1 MSLYEQNLQA
11 LFRQNSQLATQL
23 FGLSENS
30 KFEVFVDENDTL
42 NVNIVSKEHFEAIY
56 PGRPVDEN
64 IAKFETFETHFSRYP
79 YLYCFGIGNGIF
91 YKLLLQNT
99 LHKRIIVIEPE
110 LELLFIALHFND
122 FVMEIDEGRLW
133 LLWSPEQS
141 FASYV
146 EFFLH
151 KEAII
156 FAKTYHLEILN
167 DFYEQRY
174 AEQIIFTNSLL
185 VRAIEHA
192 VYGIGNDSTDAL
204 IGLEHHLANLER
216 MVETPTTLE
225 LFSKIKTS
233 NTAVIV
239 STGPSL
245 QKQLALLKQIA
256 PYVTLF
262 CIDASFPILEREGIK
277 PDLVFSIE
285 RVIETAKFYHETSK
299 DFHEDVIFCIT
310 SIAHPLLFD
319 AIKAGTLQISMRPF
333 GYTRYFDI
341 EAYGYLGIGMSAANM
356 AFEAIFHAKF
366 ENCILIGQDLAYG
379 SDGETHSDG
388 HLYGT
393 KESRKRATMDVT
405 AYGGEGSVKTTEIWN
420 LFRNFF
426 ESDIYYAKQQGMQV
440 INATEGGARI
450 EGSVEMPF
458 AEAISLCV
466 DLTQLKKRIKL
477 HLPHQMQIEESRIQV
492 QRQRAHMLEYALK
505 MQKNVQLLF
514 TKVAQTIDELD
525 AVDALHNYGSVDF
538 NAIANLMYEI
548 DAVKTYFD
556 EQEFVDIFID
566 ATQALIVHQELELAK
581 LQVRPIANDDDKRAK
596 MLEWIYLHRPWL
608 FTLSG
613 LMEAVVTAIQR
624 SQSQT
629 SVIGKITLNG
639 NFIDGFVFD
648 VKDATKEFDV
658 AVLIDSK
665 CVAEI
670 KPTMK
675 QKHLFYEEEGAY
687 RFVWELPPVYF
698 DDSEHEIIIK
708 ERVSGRYLDGAP
720 LRLELQRNTAV
731 SGIAYSGN
739 GVHYVGWCKKSGSS
753 DIMAIDVWIDGVKV
767 DTIDANAD
775 HGYIDNIYEGK
786 EQHGFSYLMPEQYF
800 DNKLHQVRF
809 LVSGTYTVLE
819 NRFDDFEIKKAMIL
833 GSHARLRGNLIDGF
847 ILNRLD
853 ATKILDV
860 DIMVDG
866 VSVSTVTPTLPFTH
880 PISRQEG
887 SYRFVWEIPASCFDN
902 TEHVITIREKGS
914 GAFLEGMPLTI
925 ERRSPASVSGEVYSE
940 NGIYYSGWCKKS
952 GSNEK
957 MKLEVR
963 IDGKYVDTLIADSEN
978 EYIDKIFLGKEKYGF
993 RYLIPES
1000 YCDNRKH
1007 HIEFFASGTDTVLK
1021 NQFDDFELI
1030 RRDARLVQK
1039 MRFLSSLNNRDVGH
1053 VDIKAIEG
1061 TIGFMAVPEQLKD
1074 KEFTDYL
1081 KALLTKFPEA
1091 CINAFYIVEEDI
1103 EILDEIFQDHTARIF
1118 RHQCLDIMDVLQHCT
1133 IWVFSIQARSDE
1145 TVNGTTLFIQSK
1157 AAHIFTIGYQGVLS
1171 GKFADRNH
1179 DISNTQV
1186 TAHNVFGHTQEELE
1200 RCQYNL
1206 VRLNIEK
1213 AFLYAG
1219 IEVPETDLERSWNT
1233 VFYFDIVEY
1242 ALKTKAFRQY
1252 YFKIRKID
1260 HDLRYKNIS
1269 T

>member
-11 LFRQNSQLATQL
+11 LFRQNTQLATKL
-23 FGLSENS
+23 FGLSENK
-30 KFEVFVDENDTL
+30 KFEVFVDEKDAL
-42 NVNIVSKEHFEAIY
+42 NVNIVSKEQFEAIY
-56 PGRPVDEN
+56 PGKPVDEN
-64 IAKFETFETHFSRYP
+64 IAKFETFEANFSRYP
-79 YLYCFGIGNGIF
+79 YLYCFGIGNGTF

-99 LHKRIIVIEPE
+99 LHKRIIVMEPE

-122 FVMEIDEGRLW
+122 FTMEIDEGRLW

-167 DFYEQRY
+167 EFYEKNY
-174 AEQIIFTNSLL
+174 ADQIIFTNSLL

-216 MVETPTTLE
+216 MIETPTTLE

-233 NTAVIV
+233 KTAVIV

-245 QKQLALLKQIA
+245 QKQLPLLKQIA

-262 CIDASFPILEREGIK
+262 CIDASFPILERESIK

-285 RVIETAKFYHETSK
+285 RVIETAKFYYETSK
-299 DFHEDVIFCIT
+299 EFHEDVIFCIT

-341 EAYGYLGIGMSAANM
+341 EEYGYLGIGMSAANM

-393 KESRKRATMDVT
+393 KESRKRMTLDVT

-426 ESDIYYAKQQGMQV
+426 ESDIYYAKQQGMRV

-450 EGSVEMPF
+450 ESAIEMPF

-466 DLTQLKKRIKL
+466 DLTQVKQKIELQ
-477 HLPHQMQIEESRIQV
+477 LPNAIQIDKARNQV
-492 QRQRAHMLEYALK
+492 QKQRKQMLQYALK
-505 MQKNVQLLF
+505 MQQNVQVLF
-514 TKVAQTIDELD
+514 TKVAQKTDELD
-525 AVDALHNYGSVDF
+525 AVDALHNYDSVDF

-548 DAVKTYFD
+548 DDVKTYFD

-581 LQVRPIANDDDKRAK
+581 LQVRPIVNDDAKRAK
-596 MLEWIYLHRPWL
+596 MLEWIYLHKQWL

-613 LMEAVVTAIQR
+613 LMEAVVIAIQR
-624 SQSQT
+624 SQTQT
-629 SVIGKITLNG
+629 SVIGKMTLNG

-648 VKDATKEFDV
+648 VKDVTKEFDV
-658 AVLIDSK
+658 TVLIDSQ

-670 KPTMK
+670 KTTMM

-687 RFVWELPPVYF
+687 RFVWELPYKYF
-698 DDSEHEIIIK
+698 DDREHEIIIK

-720 LRLELQRNTAV
+720 LRLELQRNAAI

-739 GVHYVGWCKKSGSS
+739 GVHYVGWCKQSGSS
-753 DIMAIDVWIDGVKV
+753 DVMAVDVWMDGVKI
-767 DTIDANAD
+767 DTIDANGD
-775 HGYIDNIYEGK
+775 HGYIDIIYEGHEK
-786 EQHGFSYLMPEQYF
+786 HGFSYLMPEHYF
-800 DNKLHQVRF
+800 DNKIHQVRF
-809 LVSGTYTVLE
+809 LVSGTRTVLE
-819 NRFDDFEIKKAMIL
+819 NRFDDFEIKETMIF
-833 GSHARLRGNLIDGF
+833 GSYTRLRGNFIDGF

-853 ATKILDV
+853 AFKILDV

-866 VSVSTVTPTLPFTH
+866 LLVSTVTPTLPFMH
-880 PISRQEG
+880 PVSRQEG
-887 SYRFVWEIPASCFDN
+887 LYRFVWEIPVAFFDN
-902 TEHVITIREKGS
+902 SEHVITIKEKGS
-914 GAFLEGMPLTI
+914 GGFLEGMPLNL
-925 ERRSPASVSGEVYSE
+925 ELRSEASVSGEVYSE
-940 NGIYYSGWCKKS
+940 NGIYYTGWCKES

-963 IDGKYVDTLIADSEN
+963 IDGKYADTLIADSEN
-978 EYIDKIFLGKEKYGF
+978 GYIDKIFLGKETYGF

-1007 HIEFFASGTDTVLK
+1007 HIEFLASGTDTALE

-1030 RRDARLVQK
+1030 RSDASLVQK
-1039 MRFLSSLNNRDVGH
+1039 MRFLSTLDKRDFEP
-1053 VDIKAIEG
+1053 VDMKAIEG
-1061 TIGFMAVPEQLKD
+1061 IIGFMAVPEHLKD
-1074 KEFTDYL
+1074 EEFIGCL
-1081 KALLTKFPEA
+1081 KALLLKFPEA
-1091 CINAFYIVEEDI
+1091 HINAFYIVEEDI
-1103 EILDEIFQDHTARIF
+1103 ESIDAIFQDFSARIF
-1118 RHQCLDIMDVLQHCT
+1118 RHQCLDIMDVLHHCS
-1133 IWVFSIQARSDE
+1133 IWVFSTKARLDE
-1145 TVNGTTLFIQSK
+1145 TVNAMTLFIQ
-1157 AAHIFTIGYQGVLS
+1157 ANAEHIFTMGYRGALS
-1171 GKFADRNH
+1171 GKLADRNH
-1179 DISNTQV
+1179 DMLNTQI
-1186 TAHNVFGHTQEELE
+1186 AEHKVFGHTHEEFE
-1200 RCQYNL
+1200 RFDYNIAQ
-1206 VRLNIEK
+1206 LNIEK
-1213 AFLYAG
+1213 ALQYAG
-1219 IEVPETDLERSWNT
+1219 VKVPEIDLERSWNE
-1233 VFYFDIVEY
+1233 VFYFDMVKY
-1242 ALKTKAFRQY
+1242 ALASQAFRQY
-1252 YFKIRKID
+1252 YFQIRKIN
-1260 HDLRYKNIS
+1260 HDLCHKNIS
-1269 T
+1269 A